1 MCTNLNSAG
10 VHVQEQM
17 FQETSLTGFSRINLI
32 YGLSQSGKT
41 TTLEALKLFSS
52 YSFRARYTTK

>member
-1 MCTNLNSAG
+1 
-10 VHVQEQM
+10 M